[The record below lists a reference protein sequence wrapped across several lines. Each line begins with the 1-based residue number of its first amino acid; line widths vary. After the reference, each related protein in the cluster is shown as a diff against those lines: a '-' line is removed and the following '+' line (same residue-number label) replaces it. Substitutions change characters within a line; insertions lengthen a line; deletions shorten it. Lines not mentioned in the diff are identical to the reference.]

1 MSLNGF
7 KPSNQNLNN
16 LKPNSDFCEDSLE
29 IKGPVGSVDKQTKN
43 VLLPAVNAHHIKN
56 RRKII
61 FLAKFTVHRKQYKD
75 RTIEDKIVCYQ

>member
-29 IKGPVGSVDKQTKN
+29 IKGPVGSVDKQTK
-43 VLLPAVNAHHIKN
+43 K
-56 RRKII
+56 
-61 FLAKFTVHRKQYKD
+61 
-75 RTIEDKIVCYQ
+75 RTFYMKGALSS